1 MKEPATPPTVMDP
14 NNPQGLE
21 LTDGQWD
28 FIFKYYPEYGAAP
41 HAMITWLYGQAYN
54 NEQIYA
60 KPENSGEQVGQDEEE
75 KEFKERGI
83 GQKRNK

>member
-41 HAMITWLYGQAYN
+41 HAMITWLYGQALN
-54 NEQIYA
+54 QEQMYEI
-60 KPENSGEQVGQDEEE
+60 KPS
-75 KEFKERGI
+75 
-83 GQKRNK
+83 